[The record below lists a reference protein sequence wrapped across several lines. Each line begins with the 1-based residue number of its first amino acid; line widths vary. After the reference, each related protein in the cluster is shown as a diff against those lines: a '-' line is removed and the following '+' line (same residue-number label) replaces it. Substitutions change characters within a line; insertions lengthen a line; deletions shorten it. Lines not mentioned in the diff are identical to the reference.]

1 MLAYIGLGSNLK
13 DPKAQIKR
21 ALESLNKN
29 NETEL
34 INASS
39 FYESKPLL
47 DIPGPNYINAVCK
60 IETKLSAI
68 NLLNL
73 CQEIEDNQQRVRE
86 VKWGSRTID
95 LDILLYGEQV
105 ISNKRLTIPHPEA
118 INRAFVLVPLFE
130 IEPTVRI
137 PLLGSIRILLDK
149 INKLNLIIIIQRIK
163 GSFYLNFWI
172 L

>member
-21 ALESLNKN
+21 ALASLSN
-29 NETEL
+29 NDGAKL
-34 INASS
+34 INVSS

-47 DIPGPNYINAVCK
+47 EIPGPNYLNAVCK

-68 NLLNL
+68 DLLDL
-73 CQEIEDNQQRVRE
+73 CQEIEESQQRVRE

-105 ISNKRLTIPHPEA
+105 ISNKRLSIPHPEA

-130 IEPTVRI
+130 IEPSI
-137 PLLGSIRILLDK
+137 KFPLLGSIKDLLER
-149 INKLNLIIIIQRIK
+149 INKLDVNKL
-163 GSFYLNFWI
+163 
-172 L
+172 

>member
-13 DPKAQIKR
+13 GPKAQIKR
-21 ALESLNKN
+21 ALAALNDN
-29 NETEL
+29 NGTEL
-34 INASS
+34 MTASS
-39 FYESKPLL
+39 LYESKPLL

-68 NLLNL
+68 DLLDL
-73 CQEIEDNQQRVRE
+73 CQEIEESQQRVRE
-86 VKWGSRTID
+86 VKWGPRTID

-130 IEPTVRI
+130 INPTVKI
-137 PLLGSIRILLDK
+137 PLLGPIKTLLNRINMSDVK
-149 INKLNLIIIIQRIK
+149 KL
-163 GSFYLNFWI
+163 
-172 L
+172 

>member
-1 MLAYIGLGSNLK
+1 LLAYIGLGSNLK
-13 DPKAQIKR
+13 GPKAQIKR
-21 ALESLNKN
+21 ALAALNDN
-29 NETEL
+29 NGTEL
-34 INASS
+34 MTASS
-39 FYESKPLL
+39 LYESKPLL

-68 NLLNL
+68 DLLDL
-73 CQEIEDNQQRVRE
+73 CQEIEESQQRVRE

-130 IEPTVRI
+130 IDPTVKI
-137 PLLGSIRILLDK
+137 PLLGPIKTLLDRVDK
-149 INKLNLIIIIQRIK
+149 SDIKKL
-163 GSFYLNFWI
+163 
-172 L
+172 

>member
-21 ALESLNKN
+21 ALASLSN
-29 NETEL
+29 NDGAEL
-34 INASS
+34 INVSS
-39 FYESKPLL
+39 FYVSKPLL
-47 DIPGPNYINAVCK
+47 EIPGPNYLNAVCK

-68 NLLNL
+68 DLLDL
-73 CQEIEDNQQRVRE
+73 CQEIEDSQQRVRE

-105 ISNKRLTIPHPEA
+105 ISNKRLSIPHPEA

-130 IEPTVRI
+130 IEPYI
-137 PLLGSIRILLDK
+137 KFPLLGPIKDLLDR
-149 INKLNLIIIIQRIK
+149 INKLDVNKL
-163 GSFYLNFWI
+163 
-172 L
+172 

>member
-21 ALESLNKN
+21 ALASLSN
-29 NETEL
+29 NDGAKL
-34 INASS
+34 INVSS

-47 DIPGPNYINAVCK
+47 EIPGPNYLNAVCK

-68 NLLNL
+68 DLLDL
-73 CQEIEDNQQRVRE
+73 CQEIEESQQRVRE

-105 ISNKRLTIPHPEA
+105 ISNKRLSIPHPEA
-118 INRAFVLVPLFE
+118 IHRAFVLVPLFE
-130 IEPTVRI
+130 IEPKIKV
-137 PLLGSIRILLDK
+137 PLLGPIISLLDR
-149 INKLNLIIIIQRIK
+149 INKLDVKKL
-163 GSFYLNFWI
+163 
-172 L
+172 

>member
-1 MLAYIGLGSNLK
+1 LLAYIGLGSNLK

-21 ALESLNKN
+21 ALASLSN
-29 NETEL
+29 NDGAEL
-34 INASS
+34 INVSS

-47 DIPGPNYINAVCK
+47 EIPGPNYLNAVCK

-68 NLLNL
+68 DLLDL
-73 CQEIEDNQQRVRE
+73 CQEIEESQQRVRE

-105 ISNKRLTIPHPEA
+105 ISNKRLSIPHPEA

-130 IEPTVRI
+130 IEPSI
-137 PLLGSIRILLDK
+137 KFPLLGSIKDLLERIDKLDV
-149 INKLNLIIIIQRIK
+149 NKL
-163 GSFYLNFWI
+163 
-172 L
+172 

>member
-21 ALESLNKN
+21 ALASLNNKDGAK
-29 NETEL
+29 L
-34 INASS
+34 INVSS

-47 DIPGPNYINAVCK
+47 EIPGPNYLNAVCK

-68 NLLNL
+68 DLLDL
-73 CQEIEDNQQRVRE
+73 CQEIEESQKRVRE

-105 ISNKRLTIPHPEA
+105 ISNKRLSIPHPEA

-130 IEPTVRI
+130 IEPSI
-137 PLLGSIRILLDK
+137 KFPLLGSIKDLLERIDKLDV
-149 INKLNLIIIIQRIK
+149 NKL
-163 GSFYLNFWI
+163 
-172 L
+172 